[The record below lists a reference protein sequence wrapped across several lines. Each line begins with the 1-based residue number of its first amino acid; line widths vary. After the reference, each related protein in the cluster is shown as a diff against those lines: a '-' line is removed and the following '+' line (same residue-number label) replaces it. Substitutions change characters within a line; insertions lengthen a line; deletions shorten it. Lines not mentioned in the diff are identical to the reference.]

1 VCASYIVL
9 STKNI
14 DPADP
19 NAVVS
24 ADMDNFCDC
33 RLPLLLSVS
42 IRFPGFALF
51 EVEMF
56 GRDEREGGASSSC
69 VRENCRRTLLA
80 RKRRFQREFVDR
92 SEGEAKN
99 SLVSLNCFFKKIEI
113 FLLKSNKVI
122 FHKSTLVYLT
132 CRWHGRG
139 ISRERRHTL
148 GKKICSSQRRALHQ
162 LREAFSRSPKTFGT

>member
-1 VCASYIVL
+1 MSEIENLPSLQSVKKKKRIAVSFLIGPFLFLILISARVCIIHCFKFL

-42 IRFPGFALF
+42 IRFPGFAFF

-69 VRENCRRTLLA
+69 VREKCRRTLLA

-92 SEGEAKN
+92 SEGEAKI
-99 SLVSLNCFFKKIEI
+99 SLVSVKLFFK
-113 FLLKSNKVI
+113 N
-122 FHKSTLVYLT
+122 
-132 CRWHGRG
+132 
-139 ISRERRHTL
+139 
-148 GKKICSSQRRALHQ
+148 
-162 LREAFSRSPKTFGT
+162 